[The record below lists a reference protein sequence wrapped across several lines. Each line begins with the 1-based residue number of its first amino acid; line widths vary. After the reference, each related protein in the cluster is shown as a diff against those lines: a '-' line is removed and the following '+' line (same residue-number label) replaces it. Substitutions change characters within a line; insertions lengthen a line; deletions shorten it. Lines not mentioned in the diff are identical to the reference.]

1 MQSISLRR
9 QVTIVAIVTEQ
20 FRQQASAE
28 LQAALQQMDME
39 AQQLEFQGKRALGD
53 LEKRGASPA
62 ELQGL
67 QGQIEENRQRLRAQK
82 ADLLG
87 KLDMIGKMQ
96 LGSEFVQGNVDNYV
110 EVRVGDHLYGKLANP
125 QVIVKDGIVQE
136 IRGEG

>member
-39 AQQLEFQGKRALGD
+39 AQQLEFQGKRAMGD

-62 ELQGL
+62 ELEGL
-67 QGQIEENRQRLRAQK
+67 KGQIEENRQRLRAQK

-87 KLDMIGKMQ
+87 KLDMIGKME

-110 EVRVGDHLYGKLANP
+110 EVRVGDHLYAKLANP
-125 QVIVKDGIVQE
+125 AVIVKDGIVQE